1 MPHHRYRSSTH
12 SLAGRTVS
20 TLRYVSTM
28 TDKNTNARISESKI
42 VLRPVL
48 GLVEGLD
55 PSQLRDVTIDAI
67 LKHRILRDEA
77 SQAHRVLENV
87 QSAQSRPEEIR
98 FAERGYIATMIAM
111 HAHQTALSTL
121 LDVLGYVPEVPPQQ
135 PSN

>member
-1 MPHHRYRSSTH
+1 
-12 SLAGRTVS
+12 
-20 TLRYVSTM
+20 M

-98 FAERGYIATMIAM
+98 FAERGYIAAMIAM

>member
-1 MPHHRYRSSTH
+1 
-12 SLAGRTVS
+12 
-20 TLRYVSTM
+20 M

-77 SQAHRVLENV
+77 SEAHRVLENV
-87 QSAQSRPEEIR
+87 LSAQARPEEVR

-121 LDVLGYVPEVPPQQ
+121 LDVLGYIPDVPPQQ